1 LGALRHTIYSDRKTD
16 LSVSSNTVTM
26 ADFTGMTVQ
35 LTLKNPPNLVIRGKV
50 MNVVAGQTLS
60 LQDGKD
66 K

>member
-1 LGALRHTIYSDRKTD
+1 
-16 LSVSSNTVTM
+16 M